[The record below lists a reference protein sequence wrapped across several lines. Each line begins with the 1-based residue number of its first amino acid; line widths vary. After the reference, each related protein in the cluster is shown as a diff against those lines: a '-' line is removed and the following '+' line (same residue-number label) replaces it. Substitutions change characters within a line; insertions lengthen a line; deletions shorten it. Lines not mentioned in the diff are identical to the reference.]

1 MIVVFASGSGTN
13 FEAIANAFPT
23 QVKALVCNVEN
34 AKVILKAKQLSIPC
48 FILPHKNYSNR
59 ATHETAILQ
68 SIQHLKGIKVIVL
81 AGYMRVLSKFFFEE
95 VLKIQPAPM
104 LLNLHP
110 APLHL
115 YKGAH
120 AYEYAAENKVTNWG
134 LSVHEVI
141 PELDSGKL
149 FNSIDFP
156 VFPYETAKQI
166 RERARPLEHA
176 LLIQTLHKI
185 LFQEDVSL

>member
-13 FEAIANAFPT
+13 FEAIANAFPD

-34 AKVILKAKQLSIPC
+34 AKVIIKAEQRNIPYYVV
-48 FILPHKNYSNR
+48 PHKNYNSR
-59 ATHETAILQ
+59 AKHEVALLQ

-81 AGYMRVLSKFFFEE
+81 AGYMRVLSTTFFKE
-95 VLKIQPAPM
+95 VLKIQPTPM
-104 LLNLHP
+104 LINLHP

-149 FNSIDFP
+149 LNSMEFP
-156 VFPYETAKQI
+156 VFPYETADQI
-166 RERARPLEHA
+166 RDRARPLEHM

-185 LFQEDVSL
+185 LFQENVSL